1 MKDKKKAHSLKKKK
15 KHSNIPVK
23 NSDLRT
29 EYAKLMT
36 KHAELLLVNMQLQN
50 AINAEGFKIQRMI
63 DDETGLIKLK
73 LYK

>member
-1 MKDKKKAHSLKKKK
+1 MKEKKKAHSLKKKK
-15 KHSNIPVK
+15 KYSNIPVK

-36 KHAELLLVNMQLQN
+36 KHAELSLVNMQLQN
-50 AINAEGFKIQRMI
+50 AINAEGFKIQRMV